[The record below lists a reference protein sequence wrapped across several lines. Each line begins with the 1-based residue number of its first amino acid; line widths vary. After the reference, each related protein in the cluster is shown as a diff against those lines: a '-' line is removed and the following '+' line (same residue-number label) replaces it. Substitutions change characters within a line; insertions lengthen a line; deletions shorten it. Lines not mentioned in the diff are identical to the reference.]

1 MPAPLAPAVTDAMQK
16 CVALHLTAIEHYT
29 TIKEHLAR
37 WGYTKLADRFAGDVD
52 EERGHLQALLS
63 RLEFFDV
70 QPTYV
75 HSAPSWPRQDVAGIL
90 AASLTLEATAADAER
105 EGILAAR
112 AAGDEKTAELLA
124 GILAGSEASIREIE
138 ADRLVISQVG
148 LDNWLAN
155 QT

>member
-1 MPAPLAPAVTDAMQK
+1 MPAPIAPAVIDALQK
-16 CVALHLTAIEHYT
+16 CVALHWTAIEHYAT
-29 TIKEHLAR
+29 LAAHLTR
-37 WGYTKLADRFAGDVD
+37 WGYAKLGDRYRADAN
-52 EERGHLQALLS
+52 EESQHLTSLMQ

-90 AASLTLEATAADAER
+90 AASLTLETTAADTER
-105 EGILAAR
+105 AGILAAR